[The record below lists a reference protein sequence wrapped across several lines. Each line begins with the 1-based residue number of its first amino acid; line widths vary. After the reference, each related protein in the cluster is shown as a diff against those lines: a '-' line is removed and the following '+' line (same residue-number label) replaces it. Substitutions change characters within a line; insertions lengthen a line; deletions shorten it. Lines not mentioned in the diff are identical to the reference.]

1 MQRRH
6 TALLSSGQ
14 QTTRTARRARRS
26 ITPTFAMHYHPDDIY
41 RLYRSVPT
49 LLLNRPAPAERFLAA
64 VVETGAELGHVLR
77 DYPQVRYQPLDFHYL
92 CQQSLSVLDDTLLAD
107 LTDDMN
113 VGWRGAHWAALLIA
127 LSGDARHLP
136 HLDEVRRHRGVEW
149 AAELAEAASG
159 PDAGSSA
166 FRGCRSIVRLRD
178 QLAALPRV
186 AVRLRPWLS
195 PEALEARAIAVR
207 AAYRGG
213 GIEAALPVARR

>member
-1 MQRRH
+1 
-6 TALLSSGQ
+6 
-14 QTTRTARRARRS
+14 
-26 ITPTFAMHYHPDDIY
+26 MHYHPDDIY

-49 LLLNRPAPAERFLAA
+49 LQLNRPAPAERFLAA
-64 VVETGAELGHVLR
+64 AVETGAELGHVLR

-107 LTDDMN
+107 MN
-113 VGWRGAHWAALLIA
+113 AGWRGAHWAALLIA

-149 AAELAEAASG
+149 AAELAEAACG
-159 PDAGSSA
+159 PDAESSA
-166 FRGCRSIVRLRD
+166 FRGCRAIVRLRD

-195 PEALEARAIAVR
+195 PEALEARAVAVR
-207 AAYRGG
+207 AAYRSG
-213 GIEAALPVARR
+213 GIEIALPVARR